1 MEFFS
6 PEAIIEWIMSVW
18 QQFMDK
24 LDIWSKTPSFYIQA
38 VIVVVLIIMAYGI
51 GERLRKRVRRYRES
65 KGYAEGSWLWYI
77 TRTGRLISPLLL
89 LIFLSIAEAVASQ
102 TFDQSLIVSAVRRV
116 ALVWLLWVA
125 LNAYVMNPFVQ
136 TIGKWLLVPTAFLQL
151 FGYFEP
157 VTAYLDGMGFT
168 FGEIRISALT
178 VCKTLLFA
186 SVLLWVA
193 TFINQRGEEYIRG
206 RQTLNLSTRELLV
219 KSFQIVVYATVF
231 LLTLNLIGIDLTAL
245 AVFGG
250 ALGVGLGFGL
260 QKIASNFISGIILL
274 MERSIRIGNLVE
286 LDNGTFGHLRKLGA
300 RASIVETFDG
310 KEVMVPNEDFIT
322 SRVINW
328 TYSNDKTRI
337 DIDFGVSYECDI
349 HQVPELAKEAA
360 LTYTN
365 LADKNPRCWLKGY
378 GDSSVDFML
387 SFWVNNLGNGVWE
400 PRSYVLFELWDR
412 LKAAGIEI
420 PFPQRDIH
428 IRSGLSEAL
437 HSDGNPLGKSA
448 ESEKSATAKKNEK
461 MEKAS

>member
-1 MEFFS
+1 MEIFS
-6 PEAIIEWIMSVW
+6 LDSTIAWINTLWMGLL
-18 QQFMDK
+18 DK
-24 LDIWSKTPSFYIQA
+24 VELWVKNPAFYIQFGIVF
-38 VIVVVLIIMAYGI
+38 VIIILAYGI
-51 GERLRKRVRRYRES
+51 GERMRRRVRKYREN
-65 KGYAEGSWLWYI
+65 KGYIEGSWQWYI
-77 TRTGRLISPLLL
+77 TRTGRLISPILL

-102 TFDQSLIVSAVRRV
+102 TFESEVIVSAVRRV

-125 LNAYVMNPFVQ
+125 LNAYVMNPFIR

-151 FGYFEP
+151 FGWFEP
-157 VTAYLDGMGFT
+157 VTGYLDGMGFVL
-168 FGEIRISALT
+168 GEVRISVLT

-186 SVLLWVA
+186 SILMWVA
-193 TFINQRGEEYIRG
+193 TFINQRGEEYIRA
-206 RQTLNLSTRELLV
+206 RHTLNLSTRELMV
-219 KSFQIVVYATVF
+219 KSFQIIVYAVGI

-322 SRVINW
+322 SRVVNW
-328 TYSNDKTRI
+328 TYSSDKTRI
-337 DIDFGVSYECDI
+337 DIDFGVSYNCDI

-360 LTYTN
+360 LTYGN
-365 LADKNPRCWLKGY
+365 LADKDPRCWLKGY

-387 SFWVNNLGNGVWE
+387 SFWINNLGTGIWE
-400 PRSYVLFELWDR
+400 PRSHVLFELWDR
-412 LKAAGIEI
+412 LKSAGIEI
-420 PFPQRDIH
+420 PFPQRDLH
-428 IRSGLSEAL
+428 IRSGLKEAM
-437 HSDGNPLGKSA
+437 
-448 ESEKSATAKKNEK
+448 EKS
-461 MEKAS
+461 S